1 MNSLWDKQTSFHQL
15 GLFPRAI
22 DELFVLF
29 FIHFVPPSLIVFID
43 LLAISHPHLSLCHV
57 YLLDTIY
64 WGGLLSRC
72 TVFQHCLL

>member
-1 MNSLWDKQTSFHQL
+1 VNSLWDKLPPAQSVSSCL
-15 GLFPRAI
+15 

-64 WGGLLSRC
+64 WGSLLFRC
-72 TVFQHCLL
+72 IVFQHCLF